1 MTTAG
6 ELRNIIADV
15 SDKEKYLCYLW
26 QKSEADEKCLTYES
40 TPLTDDEWESVIN
53 HMNNDDGLWQSLYE
67 SFDYFIH
74 RVIQL
79 REKGTN
85 VSSS

>member
-1 MTTAG
+1 MNAG
-6 ELRNIIADV
+6 ELRNIIAEA

-26 QKSEADEKCLTYES
+26 EKSEADEKCVQQEK
-40 TPLTDDEWESVIN
+40 TPLTDDEWERVIN

-67 SFDYFIH
+67 SFDYFIN
-74 RVIQL
+74 RVIEL

>member
-1 MTTAG
+1 MNAG
-6 ELRNIIADV
+6 ELRNIIAEA
-15 SDKEKYLCYLW
+15 SDKEKYICFLW
-26 QKSEADEKCLTYES
+26 EKSEADEKCKEQEAK
-40 TPLTDDEWESVIN
+40 PLTDDEWEDVIN

-67 SFDYFIH
+67 SLDYFIN
-74 RVIQL
+74 RKIEL

>member
-6 ELRNIIADV
+6 ELRTIIADV

-26 QKSEADEKCLTYES
+26 QKSEADEKCLTYED
-40 TPLTDDEWESVIN
+40 TPLTDDEWERVIN

-74 RVIQL
+74 RVVET
-79 REKGTN
+79 RKKGEN

>member
-1 MTTAG
+1 MNAG
-6 ELRNIIADV
+6 ELRNIIAEA

-26 QKSEADEKCLTYES
+26 EKYEADEKCVQQEQK
-40 TPLTDDEWESVIN
+40 PLTDDEWERVIN

-67 SFDYFIH
+67 SFDYFVN
-74 RVIQL
+74 RVIEL